1 MYRFL
6 LSRQWVILTLVGLVL
21 IPAMIELGFWQLH
34 RHEKRVARN
43 DQIAEALDARPVP
56 AERLTS
62 PGRDVPHSA
71 VYRRVTAKG
80 TYDTKHEVVVG
91 GGRPPPPDQG
101 VHGPT
106 PPGRTPTPQLHVNP
120 PAGKATPPPP

>member
-80 TYDTKHEVVVG
+80 TYDTKHEVVG
-91 GGRPPPPDQG
+91 GGRPPAPDQVG
-101 VHGPT
+101 VDHQT
-106 PPGRTPTPQLHVNP
+106 PHVRTTTQVLNI
-120 PAGKATPPPP
+120 KTR